1 MISKSKNR
9 WQTTWK
15 FIKTETA
22 KIENKK
28 GVQSLYITNIIIR
41 VIIVPLNGWNLSSNI
56 WEHP

>member
-22 KIENKK
+22 KIDNKK
-28 GVQSLYITNIIIR
+28 KSA
-41 VIIVPLNGWNLSSNI
+41 VPMYY
-56 WEHP
+56 